1 MWGYQRLAQLL
12 MLPVSIHSSE
22 GCGDDMLFLSDSPV
36 FISKPGDMS
45 GDSGQ
50 EVVLSC
56 RAVGNPPPSYTWSHR
71 DKVILHPGLASPYE
85 EFKCAFQ

>member
-1 MWGYQRLAQLL
+1 
-12 MLPVSIHSSE
+12 MLPVSIHSRV
-22 GCGDDMLFLSDSPV
+22 GCGDNILFLTDSPV

-56 RAVGNPPPSYTWSHR
+56 RAEGNPPPSYTWSHNY
-71 DKVILHPGLASPYE
+71 KVILHPRLASPYE
-85 EFKCAFQ
+85 GFKSALRKQIV